1 MCKNINKCSIQSDV
15 IFRFACRHFS
25 TQHSDPAFIKT
36 GVKSGTKKIDGKLM
50 RNMLIIANVDSKL
63 VSVIGHQIVG
73 NM

>member
-1 MCKNINKCSIQSDV
+1 MLFFGLHVDIFLPSIQ
-15 IFRFACRHFS
+15 IRPLLK
-25 TQHSDPAFIKT
+25 PALNQEQ
-36 GVKSGTKKIDGKLM
+36 KKIDGKLM